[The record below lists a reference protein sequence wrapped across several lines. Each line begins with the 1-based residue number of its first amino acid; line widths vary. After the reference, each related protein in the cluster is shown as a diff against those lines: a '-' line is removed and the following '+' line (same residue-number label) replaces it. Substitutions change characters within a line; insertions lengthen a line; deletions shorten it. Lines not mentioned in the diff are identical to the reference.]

1 MKESFLGTGWS
12 FPPEFSKSSEMV
24 VMSSDEKDIKES
36 LEIILTTRLGERI
49 MKPSFGCN
57 IEEAL
62 FKPLN
67 LTLVTD
73 MKNLIENAIL
83 YFEPRIDV
91 NNIDLDDSN
100 ETDGILLIKVDF
112 TIRSTNTRSNMVYP
126 FYRIE
131 ATNL

>member
-12 FPPEFSKSSEMV
+12 FPPEFSKQSKLV

-36 LEIILTTRLGERI
+36 LEIILSTRLGERI

-57 IEEAL
+57 LEELL
-62 FKPLN
+62 FKSLD
-67 LTLVTD
+67 LSLITSV
-73 MKNLIENAIL
+73 KNLVENAIL
-83 YFEPRIDV
+83 YFESRIDV
-91 NNIDLDDSN
+91 NDINVSA
-100 ETDGILLIKVDF
+100 TDTEGLLLIEIDF
-112 TIRSTNTRSNMVYP
+112 TVRSTNSRTNMVYP

>member
-49 MKPSFGCN
+49 MKPNFGCN
-57 IEEAL
+57 IEEVL

-73 MKNLIENAIL
+73 MKNRIENAIL

>member
-49 MKPSFGCN
+49 MKPNFGCN

-73 MKNLIENAIL
+73 MKNRIENAIL